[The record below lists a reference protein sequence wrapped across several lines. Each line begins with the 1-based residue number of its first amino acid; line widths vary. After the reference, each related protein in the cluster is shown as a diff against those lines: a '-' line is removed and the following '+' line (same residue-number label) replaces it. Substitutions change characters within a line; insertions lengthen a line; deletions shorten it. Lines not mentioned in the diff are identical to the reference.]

1 MPNKPIISIDVND
14 QQFKAFF
21 ELFQQFKGQM
31 GELPEEWKQV
41 GQSAQESHEAMA
53 GAAGAIVDSM
63 LQAKNHAADLA
74 QHLKGAVEAQK
85 QFRLVTSEG
94 ETGLKRMGKEAK
106 ELADTLFGIGKFL
119 FKLGAIGVGLDAGAL
134 FGIDRLAESAVGNQR
149 QARGLGLTTGQ
160 FRAFGTDVANRGY
173 SDEATLAKI
182 SDAKNDYV
190 GRAYLAQA
198 TGLTMNEI
206 MGTDAGTLAVRLAMK
221 EHALWN
227 STAPEQRP
235 TLAQL
240 PYFQYLGQGTEQF
253 QRNGAASPAELQ
265 SALAN
270 YQRDSRSLNIS
281 NRDTDALYAFSRQL
295 TMAGQNMETYF
306 TSKLAQLG
314 PSLGSFITNFEK
326 DAEILLNEVL
336 TPDNLKKVGKGLED
350 VAHYLGSDD
359 FRKTLQEGEKD
370 VKIFLLALDGAA
382 KFIAKLFP
390 NAGIGNGDV
399 PEDQKSI
406 LQKAW
411 DFGKSFWRDT
421 EEGDNIWKEWGLDKK
436 AASAYMNDQKGRGIA
451 SSGSPADKFF
461 HWFSNANGIGDDQ
474 LSGSSLDRSKV
485 NAFFGRLEGAKGL
498 PSGVLGAL
506 TMAES
511 SYNPNAVS
519 SMGAQGLLQ
528 LMPAVSRALGL
539 TDPFN
544 WRQSAMGGAE
554 LLSQLQSRYKGDI
567 RKELAA
573 WNWNPSSLDKTVS
586 QFGSDWESHTPSET
600 RAFIDKVMRL
610 LAKSQVQG
618 TKVTVINKPGTN
630 VSVSTNAGS
639 I

>member
-1 MPNKPIISIDVND
+1 VPNKPIISIDVND

-63 LQAKNHAADLA
+63 LQAKNHASDLA

-119 FKLGAIGVGLDAGAL
+119 FKLGAIGVGLGAGAL

-160 FRAFGTDVANRGY
+160 FRAFSTDVASRGY

-240 PYFQYLGQGTEQF
+240 PSFQYLGQGTEQF

-270 YQRDSRSLNIS
+270 YQRDSKNLNIS
-281 NRDTDALYAFSRQL
+281 NKDTDALYSFSRRL
-295 TMAGQNMETYF
+295 TLAGQDLETYF

-314 PSLGSFITNFEK
+314 PKLGDFITNLEN
-326 DAEILLNEVL
+326 DAKILLDEVL
-336 TPDNLKKVGKGLED
+336 TPDNLKKVGESLKD
-350 VAHYLGSDD
+350 FAQYLGSDD
-359 FRKTLQEGEKD
+359 FRKTLREVGEDIKTFGSD
-370 VKIFLLALDGAA
+370 VMAVA
-382 KFIAKLFP
+382 KFIADLLPDKYKLPEEQIDP
-390 NAGIGNGDV
+390 NSKID
-399 PEDQKSI
+399 PYS
-406 LQKAW
+406 
-411 DFGKSFWRDT
+411 
-421 EEGDNIWKEWGLDKK
+421 
-436 AASAYMNDQKGRGIA
+436 SAYMKSNPYNFSQDVHRGWFGDWKEPIYQGPYYNFLNPNNPDYGKYASTLKGLEGQYGLQ
-451 SSGSPADKFF
+451 SGLLNSVEFAESAGVQNSVSPK
-461 HWFSNANGIGDDQ
+461 
-474 LSGSSLDRSKV
+474 
-485 NAFFGRLEGAKGL
+485 GAKG
-498 PSGVLGAL
+498 PFQFTDATAKDYGI
-506 TMAES
+506 
-511 SYNPNAVS
+511 
-519 SMGAQGLLQ
+519 
-528 LMPAVSRALGL
+528 
-539 TDPFN
+539 TDPYDFG
-544 WRQSAMGGAE
+544 QSSKGAAQY
-554 LLSQLQSRYKGDI
+554 LSNLSRHYRGDI

-573 WNWNPSSLDKTVS
+573 YNWGPGNVDADIVAHR
-586 QFGSDWESHTPSET
+586 GDWEKYAPTET
-600 RAFIDKVMRL
+600 KAYIDRVLKL
-610 LAKSQVQG
+610 LAKNQAQG